1 MTRQLAALLITAFA
15 LLLLSAPAPAQQFE
29 DIGDYRVHYNAL
41 NTSMLPPEVARA
53 YGIQRAGNRAL
64 LNIAVLRKAESE
76 DELDESVTAEV
87 SARVIN
93 LTGQRREIEL
103 QEIEDQDAIYYVGT
117 FRIHDEES
125 LTFTLSVKPD
135 DSDEPAHEITF
146 RQQFFTD

>member
-1 MTRQLAALLITAFA
+1 MTRQLAVLLITALA
-15 LLLLSAPAPAQQFE
+15 LLLLSTPAPAQQFE

-41 NTSMLPPEVARA
+41 NSSMLPPEVARA

-76 DELDESVTAEV
+76 DELDEPVTAEV

-93 LTGQRREIEL
+93 LTGQRRDIEL
-103 QEIEDQDAIYYVGT
+103 QEIEDQGAIYYIGT

-125 LTFTLSVKPD
+125 LTFTLDVKPD